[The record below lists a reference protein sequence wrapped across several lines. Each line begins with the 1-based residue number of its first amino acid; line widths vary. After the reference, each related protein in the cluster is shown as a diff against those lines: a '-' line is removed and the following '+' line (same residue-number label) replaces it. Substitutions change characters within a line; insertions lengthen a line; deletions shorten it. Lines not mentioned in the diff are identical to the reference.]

1 MPTFAPLPAARA
13 AAIRD
18 LLQDRRVREVER
30 AFVLEAVKPILEL
43 LDRDSPLLLSLVVTQ
58 EFLDRAE
65 PAILARLERA
75 AARVSLCPERAYRKL
90 SDLTSAP
97 GLLAVVRSPA
107 WDEAKIFKRTRL
119 LGLYGEGL
127 QDPANV
133 GAIIRTALA
142 FEADALWLSPDS
154 ADPLGPKVVR
164 ATAGAVAGLPVFQ
177 AADASRFVEQGCA
190 ILAAVPAGKGGR
202 SLREIADLP
211 PRSLVAFGNE
221 SRGLSEATLSRA
233 TVRFHIPVSR
243 GVDSLNVA
251 ASAAIALYHLKGVEG
266 KSG

>member
-1 MPTFAPLPAARA
+1 MPTFATLPAARA
-13 AAIRD
+13 AAIRE
-18 LLQDRRVREVER
+18 LLRDRKAREAER

-43 LDRDSPLLLSLVVTQ
+43 LDRDSPLLLALVVTR
-58 EFLDRAE
+58 EFVDRAE
-65 PAILARLERA
+65 PAVLARLERA

-107 WDEAKIFKRTRL
+107 WDEAKLFRRTRL

-154 ADPLGPKVVR
+154 ADPLSPKVVR
-164 ATAGAVAGLPVFQ
+164 AAAGAVV
-177 AADASRFVEQGCA
+177 
-190 ILAAVPAGKGGR
+190 
-202 SLREIADLP
+202 SL
-211 PRSLVAFGNE
+211 
-221 SRGLSEATLSRA
+221 
-233 TVRFHIPVSR
+233 
-243 GVDSLNVA
+243 
-251 ASAAIALYHLKGVEG
+251 
-266 KSG
+266 